1 MAKEKLPEYM
11 VPTTIVVLNAL
22 PRTPNGKI
30 DRKALPAP
38 DRELPVTVAV
48 YACPRPN
55 WR

>member
-30 DRKALPAP
+30 DRKAF
-38 DRELPVTVAV
+38 RHRTES
-48 YACPRPN
+48 CP
-55 WR
+55 